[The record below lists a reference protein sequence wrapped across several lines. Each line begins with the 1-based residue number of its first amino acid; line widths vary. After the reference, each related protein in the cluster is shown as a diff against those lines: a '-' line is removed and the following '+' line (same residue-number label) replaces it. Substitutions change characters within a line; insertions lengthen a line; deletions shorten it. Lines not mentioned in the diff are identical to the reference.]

1 MQSERNAPL
10 NEPSENNEL
19 QNLGIK
25 LVEQTSLEHKIQT
38 NANKLITQKEIESDL
53 KRLEKSE
60 QSLNRVKYELR
71 KLNDRLNN
79 PRTKISQKHEIKEQI
94 KTMTDEQLVPT
105 ENDIKDIK
113 ERLDA
118 NTSSQNVNDT
128 PGEGGR
134 LPNESEKD
142 YLIRTGKITAFGN
155 TAGFVVDEDH
165 DHKEP
170 SEAVSHQNLRIPGFH
185 VDRSKDEIDVKE
197 EDDEKDENTVGFKR
211 KFESDKDEE
220 NYELSGNE
228 EEDEFKVTK
237 NSSKKSK
244 LLSDDEIRNID
255 DGVESFYQDRLNT
268 WIYRRSQLRSDKI
281 KSSKANLQAEAED
294 NKPEW
299 LKPHPNL
306 PDAVLNHDFKVP
318 GDIYP
323 SLFDY
328 QKTGVQWLYE
338 LYSQKHGGII
348 SDEMGLGKTIQ
359 IISFLAGL
367 HYSGK
372 LDKPVLV
379 VCPATVMTQWV
390 NEFHTWWPPLRT
402 MVLHSIGTG
411 MKGNIKEEDLEKL
424 LLKEGDGQLDD
435 NEPSIR
441 SLKSGSN
448 VQTIIDTLLT
458 KGHVVITSYVGLR
471 IYEEQLL
478 NINWGYVVLDEGHK
492 IKNPNSNITI
502 LSKRLKT
509 YNRVILSGTPIQ
521 NNLIELW
528 SLFDFIFPGR
538 LGTLP
543 IFQEEFETPIK
554 IGGYANAKNLDVKIG
569 YQKAVILKEL
579 IQPFLLRRV
588 KMDVA
593 RDLPSKQEFVLM
605 CRLTQYQKEKYIE
618 FLRSTEFK
626 VNSYLGAID
635 TLRKICNHPDLAD
648 VHFLEGSREYGDPS
662 KSGKLQVIKSLL
674 TQWKQEKHKVL
685 LFTQTKQM
693 MVILE
698 KFLQTTFDDYKYMK
712 MSGETGIGKRQ
723 DMIYEFNNENYD
735 LFLLTTKV
743 GGLGVNLTGADRV
756 IIFDPDWN
764 PSTDLQA
771 RERAWRLGQKKE
783 VLIYRLII
791 GGSIEEKIYHRQIFK
806 QLLTDKILKDPNQ
819 KRFFKNSELHDLFT
833 LTDFDDDT
841 DSGNIFKATN
851 GGKSS
856 RKNTQDD
863 LVKIREIKGV
873 SKLEKFKDESQKKTE
888 DERLLTGLFKNTNAV
903 TQAVRHDDVVETHS
917 RPKDDLLEREA
928 RKAANEALE
937 ALKKSRKQVK
947 KAGLGVPTFTGRF
960 GIAGRAAS
968 PAFGNRSVGQSRSS
982 TPFNSAQSSSSILS
996 NIKKNK
1002 DAEAQN
1008 TTAGTS
1014 ELIKNS
1020 ETIDKMRDYLSK
1032 QDGNFA
1038 KSGEILNGVS
1048 IEINDKKDLAIVRS
1062 MLKGIAKWDTNR
1074 SGWKLKEEFK

>member
-1 MQSERNAPL
+1 MQSDSEQAANPEAV
-10 NEPSENNEL
+10 EPSENDEL

-25 LVEQTSLEHKIQT
+25 MVEQTSLEHKIQA
-38 NANKLITQKEIESDL
+38 NANKLFTQKEIESDL
-53 KRLEKSE
+53 KRLEKSK
-60 QSLNRVKYELR
+60 QQLDRVKYELR
-71 KLNDRLNN
+71 KLNEKLSN
-79 PRTKISQKHEIKEQI
+79 PRTKISQKEEIRKQI
-94 KTMTDEQLVPT
+94 KSMTETQLQTTEQ
-105 ENDIKDIK
+105 DIRDIE
-113 ERLDA
+113 ERLRRNENA
-118 NTSSQNVNDT
+118 SKQNPDDIA
-128 PGEGGR
+128 EAGGR
-134 LPNESEKD
+134 LPNESERD
-142 YLIRTGKITAFGN
+142 FLIRTGKITAFGN
-155 TAGFVVDEDH
+155 TAGFVVEEDK
-165 DHKEP
+165 DHIEP
-170 SEAVSHQNLRIPGFH
+170 DEAVSHQNLRIPGFSRVSQPVELNEQEDEESHKRKH
-185 VDRSKDEIDVKE
+185 VSDE
-197 EDDEKDENTVGFKR
+197 EDYV
-211 KFESDKDEE
+211 KDEE
-220 NYELSGNE
+220 STDE
-228 EEDEFKVTK
+228 EEIDFKK
-237 NSSKKSK
+237 PK
-244 LLSDDEIRNID
+244 LLTDDDIRNID
-255 DGVESFYQDRLNT
+255 DGVERFYQDRLNT
-268 WIYRRSQLRSDKI
+268 WIHRRSHLRNKQDVLNNEDK
-281 KSSKANLQAEAED
+281 E
-294 NKPEW
+294 KPEW
-299 LKPHPNL
+299 LKPHPKF
-306 PDAVLNHDFKVP
+306 PDAILNSDFKVP

-338 LYSQKHGGII
+338 LYSQKHGGIV

-372 LDKPVLV
+372 LDKPVLI

-390 NEFHTWWPPLRT
+390 NEFHTWWPPLRA
-402 MVLHSIGTG
+402 MILHSIGSG
-411 MKGNIKEEDLEKL
+411 MKGNVKEEDFEKL
-424 LLKEGDGQLDD
+424 LMKESDETGDDPTL
-435 NEPSIR
+435 N
-441 SLKSGSN
+441 SLKSNSN
-448 VQTIIDTLLT
+448 VSVIIDTLLT
-458 KGHVVITSYVGLR
+458 KGHVLITSYVGLR
-471 IYEEQLL
+471 IYEDQLL
-478 NINWGYVVLDEGHK
+478 DIDWGYVVLDEGHK

-554 IGGYANAKNLDVKIG
+554 IGGYANASNLDVKIG

-593 RDLPSKQEFVLM
+593 RDLPSKHEYVLM

-618 FLRSTEFK
+618 FLKSTEFK
-626 VNSYLGAID
+626 INSYLGAID

-648 VHFLEGSREYGDPS
+648 VHFIEGQPGYGDPS
-662 KSGKLQVIKSLL
+662 KSGKLQVVKSLL
-674 TQWKQEKHKVL
+674 TQWKQQKHKVL

-698 KFLQTTFDDYKYMK
+698 KFLQTTFDDYRYMK

-723 DMIYEFNNENYD
+723 DMIYAFNNEDYD

-791 GGSIEEKIYHRQIFK
+791 GGAIEEKIYHRQIFK

-833 LTDFDDDT
+833 LSDFDDNT
-841 DSGNIFKATN
+841 ETGAIFKT
-851 GGKSS
+851 GRGS
-856 RKNTQDD
+856 KNTHDD
-863 LVKIREIKGV
+863 LAKVSEIQGV
-873 SKLEKFKDESQKKTE
+873 TKLEKFKDQSKKETE
-888 DERLLTGLFKNTNAV
+888 DERILSGLFKNTNAV
-903 TQAVRHDDVVETHS
+903 SQAIKHDDIVKNHS
-917 RPKDDLLEREA
+917 KPKDDLLEREA

-947 KAGLGVPTFTGRF
+947 KAGLGVPTFTGKF
-960 GIAGRAAS
+960 GLAGRAS
-968 PAFGNRSVGQSRSS
+968 PGLGNRSRSG
-982 TPFNSAQSSSSILS
+982 TPFGSKQSSSAILS
-996 NIKKNK
+996 NIKK
-1002 DAEAQN
+1002 AQEDIKTN
-1008 TTAGTS
+1008 GVSS
-1014 ELIKNS
+1014 ELKKNS
-1020 ETIDKMRDYLSK
+1020 KLIDEMRSYLS
-1032 QDGNFA
+1032 QQNGYFA
-1038 KSGEILNGVS
+1038 KSGDILDGVS
-1048 IEINDKKDLAIVRS
+1048 VQIYDKKDLTMVRS
-1062 MLKGIAKWDTNR
+1062 MLKGIALWDTVR
-1074 SGWKLKEEFK
+1074 SGWILKEEFR

>member
-1 MQSERNAPL
+1 MSEGSTHSA
-10 NEPSENNEL
+10 NEATTDNSL
-19 QNLGIK
+19 QDLGIR
-25 LVEQTSLEHKIQT
+25 LVEQSSLEHKIQA
-38 NANKLITQKEIESDL
+38 NANKMITEKEIESDI
-53 KRLEKSE
+53 KRFEKSK
-60 QSLNRVKYELR
+60 QQLNKINFELR
-71 KLNDRLNN
+71 KLHDRLNN
-79 PRTKISQKHEIKEQI
+79 PRTKISQKEELRKHIKE
-94 KTMTDEQLVPT
+94 MTETQLKPT
-105 ENDIKDIK
+105 ESDIIDIEK
-113 ERLDA
+113 RLRNNKAVAESTGVSTED
-118 NTSSQNVNDT
+118 
-128 PGEGGR
+128 GGR
-134 LPNESEKD
+134 LPNETEKD
-142 YLIRTGKITAFGN
+142 FLIRTGKITAFGN
-155 TAGFVVDEDH
+155 TAGFVVDEDK
-165 DHKEP
+165 DHIAPHEV
-170 SEAVSHQNLRIPGFH
+170 VSHQNLRIPGFSQ
-185 VDRSKDEIDVKE
+185 VNEGDSIESDDSNEEDVYKRKRKYESDNEYNSEE
-197 EDDEKDENTVGFKR
+197 EDDAA
-211 KFESDKDEE
+211 
-220 NYELSGNE
+220 
-228 EEDEFKVTK
+228 EDDGD
-237 NSSKKSK
+237 SKKPK
-244 LLSDDEIRNID
+244 LLTEDDIRNTD
-255 DGVESFYQDRLNT
+255 DGIESFYQDRLNT
-268 WIYRRSQLRSDKI
+268 WVYRRSQLRKGSKDNTDQDK
-281 KSSKANLQAEAED
+281 E
-294 NKPEW
+294 EW
-299 LKPHPNL
+299 FKPHPSL
-306 PDAVLNHDFKVP
+306 PDAILNSDFKVS

-338 LYSQKHGGII
+338 LYQQKHGGII

-372 LDKPVLV
+372 LDKPILV

-390 NEFHTWWPPLRT
+390 NEFHTWWPPFRT

-411 MKGNIKEEDLEKL
+411 MSKNSVKEEDYEKL
-424 LLKEGDGQLDD
+424 LLKEGDEVMDEDSSLR
-435 NEPSIR
+435 SI
-441 SLKSGSN
+441 KKNSN
-448 VQTIIDTLLT
+448 VNAIMDTLLT

-478 NINWGYVVLDEGHK
+478 NVDWGYAVLDEGHK

-509 YNRVILSGTPIQ
+509 YNRIILSGTPIQ
-521 NNLIELW
+521 NNLVELW

-543 IFQEEFETPIK
+543 IFQDEFETPIK
-554 IGGYANAKNLDVKIG
+554 VGGYANASNLDVKIG

-605 CRLTQYQKEKYIE
+605 CRLTQYQKEKYLE
-618 FLRSTEFK
+618 FLRSFEIK
-626 VNSYLGAID
+626 IHSYLGAID
-635 TLRKICNHPDLAD
+635 LLRKICNHPDLAD
-648 VHFLEGSREYGDPS
+648 IHYMEGQKGYGDPA
-662 KSGKLQVIKSLL
+662 KSGKLQVVKSLL
-674 TQWKQEKHKVL
+674 TQWKQEGHKVL

-698 KFLQTTFDDYKYMK
+698 KFLKNSFKDYRYMK

-723 DMIYEFNNENYD
+723 DMIYSFNNEGYD

-833 LTDFDDDT
+833 LSDFDDNSETGNLFKDT
-841 DSGNIFKATN
+841 RR
-851 GGKSS
+851 
-856 RKNTQDD
+856 RKNQDD
-863 LVKIREIKGV
+863 LAKIQDINAVTKI
-873 SKLEKFKDESQKKTE
+873 EKFKDNSQKETE
-888 DERLLTGLFKNTNAV
+888 DERLLSGLFKNTGAV
-903 TQAVRHDDVVETHS
+903 TQAIKHDDIVKTHS

-928 RKAANEALE
+928 RKSANEALE

-947 KAGLGVPTFTGRF
+947 RAGLGVPTFTGKF
-960 GIAGRAAS
+960 GLAGRTAS
-968 PAFGNRSVGQSRSS
+968 PALGNRSRVGSPS
-982 TPFNSAQSSSSILS
+982 PFGGNSKQSSSSILS

-1002 DAEAQN
+1002 EANATQSSH
-1008 TTAGTS
+1008 GS
-1014 ELIKNS
+1014 ELNKNS
-1020 ETIDKMRDYLSK
+1020 KIIDEMRNFLANRD
-1032 QDGNFA
+1032 DNFA
-1038 KSGEILNGVS
+1038 KSGEILDAVS
-1048 IEINDKKDLAIVRS
+1048 LEIVDKKDLTLVRS
-1062 MLKGIAKWDTNR
+1062 MLKGIANWDASK
-1074 SGWKLKEEFK
+1074 SGWTLKGEFK

>member
-1 MQSERNAPL
+1 MKSEEEVRESIQPVDEPL
-10 NEPSENNEL
+10 ENNEL
-19 QNLGIK
+19 DSLGIK
-25 LVEQTSLEHKIQT
+25 LVEQSSLEHKIQA
-38 NANKLITQKEIESDL
+38 NANKMINQKEMESDL
-53 KRLEKSE
+53 KRLEKAS
-60 QSLNRVKYELR
+60 QQLNRVQYELR

-79 PRTKISQKHEIKEQI
+79 PRTKISQKEELRQQI
-94 KTMTDEQLVPT
+94 KSMTEMQLNPT
-105 ENDIKDIK
+105 QNDIKDIQ
-113 ERLDA
+113 ERLKNNENALQQSTDENA
-118 NTSSQNVNDT
+118 ET
-128 PGEGGR
+128 GGR

-142 YLIRTGKITAFGN
+142 FLIRTGKITAFGN
-155 TAGFVVDEDH
+155 TAGFVVDEDQEH
-165 DHKEP
+165 TEP
-170 SEAVSHQNLRIPGFH
+170 GEAVSHQNLRIPGFSQ
-185 VDRSKDEIDVKE
+185 VNQPAEEVPEDFEETSSKHKH
-197 EDDEKDENTVGFKR
+197 
-211 KFESDKDEE
+211 ESDDDFEINDEQ
-220 NYELSGNE
+220 
-228 EEDEFKVTK
+228 ED
-237 NSSKKSK
+237 KSK
-244 LLSDDEIRNID
+244 RPKLLTEDEIRNLD
-255 DGVESFYQDRLNT
+255 DGIESFYQDRLNT
-268 WIYRRSQLRSDKI
+268 WVYRRSQLRSHKDRREPSETK
-281 KSSKANLQAEAED
+281 EEE
-294 NKPEW
+294 PEW
-299 LKPHPNL
+299 FKPHPDL
-306 PDAVLNHDFKVP
+306 PDAVLNSDFKVP

-372 LDKPVLV
+372 LDKPVLI

-402 MVLHSIGTG
+402 MILHSIGTG
-411 MKGNIKEEDLEKL
+411 MKGSFKEEDYETM
-424 LLKEGDGQLDD
+424 LLKEGDGTDY
-435 NEPSIR
+435 EPTLR
-441 SLKSGSN
+441 SLKASSN
-448 VQTIIDTLLT
+448 VSAIIDTLLT
-458 KGHVVITSYVGLR
+458 KGHVLITSYVGLR

-478 NINWGYVVLDEGHK
+478 NIDWGYVVLDEGHK

-554 IGGYANAKNLDVKIG
+554 VGGYANASNLDVKIG

-605 CRLTQYQKEKYIE
+605 CRLTQYQKDKYME

-626 VNSYLGAID
+626 ANSYLGAID

-648 VHFLEGSREYGDPS
+648 IRFIEGQKDYGDPA
-662 KSGKLQVIKSLL
+662 KSGKLQVVKSLL
-674 TQWKQEKHKVL
+674 TQWKQQKHKVL

-698 KFLQTTFDDYKYMK
+698 KFLRTTFDDDYKYMK
-712 MSGETGIGKRQ
+712 MSGMTGIGKRQ
-723 DMIYEFNNENYD
+723 DMIYSFNNEDYD

-791 GGSIEEKIYHRQIFK
+791 GGAIEEKIYHRQIFK

-833 LTDFDDDT
+833 LNDFEENSETGD
-841 DSGNIFKATN
+841 IFKS
-851 GGKSS
+851 GQ
-856 RKNTQDD
+856 KNKKNRDD
-863 LVKIREIKGV
+863 LAKIQEIQGV
-873 SKLEKFKDESQKKTE
+873 TKLEKFKDDTQKETE
-888 DERLLTGLFKNTNAV
+888 DEKLLSGLFKNSGAI
-903 TQAVRHDDVVETHS
+903 TQAIKHDDIVKTHS
-917 RPKDDLLEREA
+917 RPNDDLFEREA
-928 RKAANEALE
+928 KKAANDALE
-937 ALKKSRKQVK
+937 ALKKSRRQVK
-947 KAGLGVPTFTGRF
+947 KAGLGVPTFTGKF
-960 GIAGRAAS
+960 GLAGRSSS
-968 PAFGNRSVGQSRSS
+968 PAFGMRSRLGTPLSS
-982 TPFNSAQSSSSILS
+982 KQSSSSILS
-996 NIKKNK
+996 NIKINK
-1002 DAEAQN
+1002 GETQEN
-1008 TTAGTS
+1008 GGS
-1014 ELIKNS
+1014 YEQVKNS
-1020 ETIDKMRDYLSK
+1020 KIIDEIRSFLAK
-1032 QDGNFA
+1032 QEGFFA
-1038 KSGEILNGVS
+1038 KSGDILNGVS
-1048 IEINDKKDLAIVRS
+1048 IQIADKKDLTLIRS
-1062 MLKGIAKWDTNR
+1062 MLKGIAYWDVSK
-1074 SGWKLKEEFK
+1074 SGWVLKEEFR